1 MPTQLNAKSLE
12 NAPSLI
18 DVAYPAQKIS
28 AESQKERKA
37 GSGQTLT
44 PLASYWKGRKPL
56 ILVRSIILGTLLPT
70 TQDATA
76 DLAIYEYLMG
86 IHDEQFLLR
95 SPKFSTTTLFEFAC
109 NNKQYLSLFEYEK
122 DESGDPAKNAKGAF
136 VKGVSGTDKDALKL
150 TYLSSLTYEDKVAI
164 SKRPEEC
171 DADVLYADV
180 WTKVNAHYAHLGIN
194 ANSHDELVEQLGIL
208 RYGHRPRVGDTFAGG
223 GSIPFEAARLGCD
236 AFASDLNPIACMLNW
251 GNANIIGASPERR
264 VQINQMHR
272 DVEQAVD
279 KKITALGI
287 EHNTNGDRAKVYL
300 YCLETTCPETGWS
313 VPLAP
318 SWVISSKRN
327 VCAVLTP
334 NHEDKRFDIEVVT
347 GASTE
352 QMKVAKQ
359 GTYQNQC
366 MIYTLDGKTYSTP
379 IKTLRGDHKDENG
392 KWRNNLRQW
401 GLHDY
406 MPREDDV
413 FRDRL
418 YAIQWYTAET
428 LDSKQPKTYFASVTD
443 DDLARE
449 EKVNE
454 IVGEHLAEW
463 QEKGWV
469 PDMAIEEGDKTS
481 EPIRTRGWRYWHHLF
496 NPRQLLFFA
505 TWRSVIPKEWEAVE
519 LMKIAKSLD
528 FNSALCFWQV
538 NSEACANVFTNQA
551 LNTMLNYPCRAS
563 KYSIGTSFA
572 ESEMDSFG
580 NLSIKTEKASSV
592 DNDSE
597 MWITD
602 PPYADAVHYHEIT
615 EFFIAWLRKNP
626 PKEFSDWTWD
636 SRRALAIQGDGED
649 FRTGMVGAYSN
660 MAKNMPSN
668 GTQCVMF
675 THQDTGV
682 WSDMVNIFWASGLM
696 VTAAWYIAT
705 ETTSELKKG
714 GFVQG
719 TVILIL
725 KKRPAGEKQGF
736 RQRIM
741 PQIKNAVRQQ
751 VETMMH
757 LNDDVESN
765 TGAPVFNDADLQ
777 MAGYAAA
784 LNVLTRYTHV
794 DGQDMTKISAQP
806 KKEKSVV
813 DVIVAQAAETANS
826 LLTPEGVMPELWAE
840 LNGIQ
845 RFYLRM
851 LDVESTGANKLSN
864 YENFAKAFGVSDYQ
878 KVMASVK
885 QNGAR
890 LLQPDEFKSRD
901 LSDSGEI
908 GPTWLGAVI
917 VGIQQTLKEMDSKAV
932 LGNIIEAVGA
942 SEYGHAKPKMESI
955 ARYLSQR
962 CDNVP
967 VRDAAEILANQ
978 IKNQQAF

>member
-12 NAPSLI
+12 SAPSLI

-150 TYLSSLTYEDKVAI
+150 TYLSSLTYEEKVAI

-300 YCLETTCPETGWS
+300 YCLETTCPETGWA

-334 NHEDKRFDIEVVT
+334 NHESKRFDIEVVT
-347 GASTE
+347 GASAE
-352 QMKVAKQ
+352 QMKAAKQ

-366 MIYTLDGKTYSTP
+366 MTYTLDGKTYSTP

-406 MPREDDV
+406 MPREDDI

-443 DDLARE
+443 EDLARE
-449 EKVNE
+449 EKVNA

-463 QEKGWV
+463 QERGWV
-469 PDMAIEEGDKTS
+469 PDMAIEEGAETTRLHR
-481 EPIRTRGWRYWHHLF
+481 ERGWRYWHHLF

-519 LMKIAKSLD
+519 LPRMAKNIDYRSKLCIWNIHCEKSEKTFSNQSLNTLFNYPARGAVWNFNNGFPIESIACQSLD
-528 FNSALCFWQV
+528 V
-538 NSEACANVFTNQA
+538 ANI
-551 LNTMLNYPCRAS
+551 AS
-563 KYSIGTSFA
+563 
-572 ESEMDSFG
+572 G
-580 NLSIKTEKASSV
+580 NASSNC
-592 DNDSE
+592 D

-615 EFFIAWLRKNP
+615 EYFIAWLRKNP
-626 PKEFSDWTWD
+626 PKEFSGWTWD
-636 SRRALAIQGDGED
+636 SRRALAIQGDGDD
-649 FRTGMVGAYSN
+649 FRTGMVAAYSN
-660 MAKNMPSN
+660 MAKNMPDN

-696 VTAAWYIAT
+696 VTAAWYLAT
-705 ETTSELKKG
+705 ETTSGLKVG
-714 GFVQG
+714 GYVQG
-719 TVILIL
+719 TVILML
-725 KKRPAGEKQGF
+725 RKRPNGEKQGF

-741 PQIKNAVRQQ
+741 PQIKNAVKQQ

-757 LNDDVESN
+757 LNDDVKSN

-826 LLTPEGVMPELWAE
+826 LLTPEGVSPDLWSELS
-840 LNGIQ
+840 GIQ

-864 YENFAKAFGVSDYQ
+864 YENFAKAFGVADYS
-878 KVMASVK
+878 KVMASMK

-932 LGNIIEAVGA
+932 LGNLIESVGS
-942 SEYGHAKPKMESI
+942 SEYGHAKSKMEAI
-955 ARYLSQR
+955 ARYLSQK
-962 CDNVP
+962 CDKIA

>member
-70 TQDATA
+70 TDDATA
-76 DLAIYEYLMG
+76 DLAMYEYLMG

-95 SPKFSTTTLFEFAC
+95 SPKMSAATLFTFACEHKKHLTLFEY
-109 NNKQYLSLFEYEK
+109 KQ
-122 DESGDPAKNAKGAF
+122 DEMGDPEVGTKGTF
-136 VKGVSGTDKDALKL
+136 KKGITNKEKEALKL
-150 TYLSSLTYEDKVAI
+150 AYLSTLTYEDKVAI

-171 DADVLYADV
+171 DADMLYAGV
-180 WTKVNAHYAHLGIN
+180 WDKVNKHYAHLGIN
-194 ANSHDELVEQLGIL
+194 AHSHDELVEQMGIL
-208 RYGHRPRVGDTFAGG
+208 RYGQRPRVGDTFAGG
-223 GSIPFEAARLGCD
+223 GSIPFEAARLGCN

-272 DVEQAVD
+272 DVEEAVD
-279 KKITALGI
+279 EKITALGI
-287 EHNTNGDRAKVYL
+287 EHNANGDRAKVYL
-300 YCLETTCPETGWS
+300 YCLEATCPETGWI

-327 VCAVLTP
+327 VCAVLKP
-334 NHEDKRFDIEVVT
+334 NYDSKCFDIEVVT
-347 GASTE
+347 GASAE
-352 QMKVAKQ
+352 QMKAAKQ
-359 GTYQNQC
+359 GTYQNQSVTY
-366 MIYTLDGKTYSTP
+366 MLDGKTYSTP

-401 GLHDY
+401 GLHDF
-406 MPREDDV
+406 MPREDDI

-418 YAIQWYTAET
+418 YAIQWYIAET
-428 LDSKQPKTYFASVTD
+428 LDNKQPKTYFASVTEE
-443 DDLARE
+443 DLARE
-449 EKVNE
+449 EKVNN
-454 IVGEHLAEW
+454 IVAEKLAYW

-505 TWRSVIPKEWEAVE
+505 TWRSVIPKEWGAVE
-519 LMKIAKSLD
+519 SVKIAKSCD
-528 FNSALCFWQV
+528 FNSKVCRWI
-538 NSEACANVFTNQA
+538 EANTQTSNAFSNQA
-551 LNTMLNYPCRAS
+551 INTLINYPCKSSLNFMMPVIPNRIEKVGKIEPS
-563 KYSIGTSFA
+563 NKRSGCI
-572 ESEMDSFG
+572 EKQSE
-580 NLSIKTEKASSV
+580 L
-592 DNDSE
+592 
-597 MWITD
+597 WITD

-615 EFFIAWLRKNP
+615 EYFIAWLRKNP
-626 PKEFSDWTWD
+626 PKEFSEWTWD
-636 SRRALAIQGDGED
+636 SRRALAIQGDGD
-649 FRTGMVGAYSN
+649 NFRTGMVDAYSN
-660 MAKNMPSN
+660 MAKNMPDN

-719 TVILIL
+719 TVILML

-741 PQIKNAVRQQ
+741 PQIKNAVKQQ

-757 LNDDVESN
+757 LNDDVKSN
-765 TGAPVFNDADLQ
+765 TGTPVFNDADLQ

-826 LLTPEGVMPELWAE
+826 LLTPEGVTPELWSE

-851 LDVESTGANKLSN
+851 LDIESTGANKLSN
-864 YENFAKAFGVSDYQ
+864 YENFAKAFGVADYH

-932 LGNIIEAVGA
+932 LGNLMEAVGS
-942 SEYGHAKPKMESI
+942 SEYGHAKPKMEAI
-955 ARYLSQR
+955 ARYLSQK
-962 CDNVP
+962 CDKIE
-967 VRDAAEILANQ
+967 VREAAEILANQ

>member
-1 MPTQLNAKSLE
+1 MPTQLNKKSLE
-12 NAPSLI
+12 HAPSLI
-18 DVAYPAQKIS
+18 DMAYPAQKIS
-28 AESQKERKA
+28 TESQKERKA

-70 TQDATA
+70 TDDATA
-76 DLAIYEYLMG
+76 DLAVYEYLMG

-95 SPKFSTTTLFEFAC
+95 SPKVSTTELFAFAC
-109 NNKQYLSLFEYEK
+109 KNKKHLALFNYEK
-122 DESGDPAKNAKGAF
+122 DEVGAPVEGSKGTF
-136 VKGVSGTDKDALKL
+136 TKGITNSDKETLKL
-150 TYLSSLTYEDKVAI
+150 AYLSTLTYEDKVAI
-164 SKRPEEC
+164 CKRPEEC
-171 DADVLYADV
+171 DTGSLYAGV
-180 WTKVNAHYAHLGIN
+180 WEKVNHHYAHLGIN
-194 ANSHDELVEQLGIL
+194 AHSHDELVEQLGIL

-264 VQINQMHR
+264 VKINQMHR

-279 KKITALGI
+279 EKITALGI
-287 EHNTNGDRAKVYL
+287 EHNAKGDRAKVYL
-300 YCLETTCPETGWS
+300 YCLEATCPETGWAI
-313 VPLAP
+313 PLAP

-327 VCAVLTP
+327 VCALLHP
-334 NHEDKRFDIEVVT
+334 DHANKRFDIEVVT
-347 GASTE
+347 GASAE
-352 QMKVAKQ
+352 QMKAAKQ

-366 MIYTLDGKTYSTP
+366 MTYTLDGKTYSTP

-406 MPREDDV
+406 MPREDDI

-418 YAIQWYTAET
+418 YAIQWYTADT

-443 DDLARE
+443 EDLARE

-454 IVGEHLAEW
+454 IVGEYLAEW

-469 PDMAIEEGDKTS
+469 PDMAIEEGAETTRLHR
-481 EPIRTRGWRYWHHLF
+481 ERGWRYWHHLF

-519 LMKIAKSLD
+519 LVRLSKSLD
-528 FNSALCFWQV
+528 YRSKCCPWQE
-538 NSEACANVFTNQA
+538 SFEKPAQTFSNQA
-551 LNTMLNYPCRAS
+551 LNTNYVFPVRGS
-563 KYSIGTSFA
+563 KHNFNNGFALSSKDSRDVVVKNNQSINSTK
-572 ESEMDSFG
+572 ESD
-580 NLSIKTEKASSV
+580 I
-592 DNDSE
+592 
-597 MWITD
+597 WITD

-615 EFFIAWLRKNP
+615 EYFIAWLRKNP
-626 PKEFSDWTWD
+626 PEDFIGWTWD
-636 SRRALAIQGDGED
+636 SRRALAIQGDGD
-649 FRTGMVGAYSN
+649 NFRTGMVGAYSN
-660 MAKNMPSN
+660 MAKNMPDN
-668 GTQCVMF
+668 GTQFVMF
-675 THQDTGV
+675 THQVTGV
-682 WSDMVNIFWASGLM
+682 WSDMVNIFWASGLQ
-696 VTAAWYIAT
+696 VTAAWYLAT
-705 ETTSELKKG
+705 ETTSGLKVG
-714 GFVQG
+714 GYVQG
-719 TVILIL
+719 TVILML
-725 KKRPAGEKQGF
+725 KKRPVDEKQGF

-741 PQIKNAVRQQ
+741 PQIKNAVKQQ

-757 LNDDVESN
+757 LNDDVKSN

-813 DVIVAQAAETANS
+813 DVIVAQAAETANG
-826 LLTPEGVMPELWAE
+826 LLTPEGVTPELWAE

-851 LDVESTGANKLSN
+851 LDVESTGANRLSN
-864 YENFAKAFGVSDYQ
+864 YENFAKAFGVSDYH
-878 KVMASVK
+878 KIMASVK
-885 QNGAR
+885 QNDAR
-890 LLQPDEFKSRD
+890 LLQPNEFKSRD

-955 ARYLSQR
+955 ARYLSQK
-962 CDNVP
+962 CDNIT